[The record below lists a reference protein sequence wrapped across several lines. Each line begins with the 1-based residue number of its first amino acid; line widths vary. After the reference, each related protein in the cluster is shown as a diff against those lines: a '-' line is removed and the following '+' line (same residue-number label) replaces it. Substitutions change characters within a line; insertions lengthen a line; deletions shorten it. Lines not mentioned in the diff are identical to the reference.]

1 MRPSVRFGIGSKP
14 LTVGFLPWWPENPYQ
29 ILLKQELNKLGV
41 KVIGNPP
48 LSLLRLMFGRDG
60 LDVVHVHWPHGLYKT
75 LWQFMHVLIMLVAYR
90 LLKNNVVWTVHE
102 LDAYESRYPRI
113 DAWFRAVLMKLCCR
127 LLVHG
132 EYTRHEVQT
141 RHGFVRPIDIVR
153 HPSYI
158 GWYKDEATRE
168 QARQKLGLSEAAR
181 IYLFFGYVKPY
192 KGVEDLIE
200 AFRSVQDDQ
209 AFLLVVGKPLDAE
222 IKTKIESL
230 AAADSRIRTF
240 LGYIANDDI
249 QYFFRAADVVVF
261 PFRNTQ
267 TSGSLI
273 LALSYG
279 CPVIAPAIA
288 TLPEYIDADSGIL
301 FDPTHPGNLARALH
315 EAASAPLA
323 DMAKA
328 ARRQAESLK
337 WDDMARVHLA
347 SYHAIGGH
355 S

>member
-1 MRPSVRFGIGSKP
+1 MTQP

-29 ILLKQELNKLGV
+29 ILLKHELNKLGV
-41 KVIGNPP
+41 RVIGNPP
-48 LSLLRLMFGRDG
+48 LSFLRLLFGRDG

-75 LWQFMHVLIMLVAYR
+75 SWQFLHVLIMLATYR

-113 DAWFRAVLMKLCCR
+113 DAWFRTVLMKLCCR

-132 EYTRHEVQT
+132 EHTRHEAQT
-141 RHGFVRPIDIVR
+141 RYGFARPIDIAR

-158 GWYKDEATRE
+158 GWHKDEATRE
-168 QARQKLGLSEAAR
+168 QARQKLGLSVTAR
-181 IYLFFGYVKPY
+181 VYLFFGHIKPY

-200 AFRSVQDDQ
+200 AFRSLQDGD
-209 AFLLVVGKPLDAE
+209 AVLLIAGKPLNDE
-222 IKTKIESL
+222 IKGKIASL
-230 AAADSRIRTF
+230 ALADLRIRTF
-240 LGYIANDDI
+240 LGYIADDDI
-249 QYFFRAADVVVF
+249 QFFFRAADVVVF

-288 TLPEYIDADSGIL
+288 TLPEYINADSGIL

-323 DMAKA
+323 DMAQA
-328 ARRQAESLK
+328 ARGQAELLK
-337 WDDMARVHLA
+337 WEDMARVHLTA
-347 SYHAIGGH
+347 YHALGG
-355 S
+355 SP